1 MFSYGNFAASLIGLL
16 ESLLNIYSFLIVL
29 RAILSWFSINPYNRY
44 YQLLI
49 RATEPVL
56 GPLRRLIPMQGI
68 DISPIIA
75 ILLIDLVVKRLLI
88 GLVSMLLIH

>member
-1 MFSYGNFAASLIGLL
+1 MFEQSNIVISLITLVEKLL
-16 ESLLNIYSFLIVL
+16 DVYVLLIIVRALI
-29 RAILSWFSINPYNRY
+29 SWFSPNPYNRL

-49 RATEPVL
+49 SATEPVL

-75 ILLIDLVVKRLLI
+75 ILLINIVVRRVLI
-88 GLVSMLLIH
+88 GFISALLLH

>member
-1 MFSYGNFAASLIGLL
+1 MFEQTNIALSLIKLIS
-16 ESLLNIYSFLIVL
+16 SLLDGYVLLIIV
-29 RAILSWFSINPYNRY
+29 RALISWFSPNPYNRL

-56 GPLRRLIPMQGI
+56 APIRRIIPIQGI

-75 ILLIDLVVKRLLI
+75 ILLINVLVRRVII
-88 GLVSMLLIH
+88 GLVSSLLLH